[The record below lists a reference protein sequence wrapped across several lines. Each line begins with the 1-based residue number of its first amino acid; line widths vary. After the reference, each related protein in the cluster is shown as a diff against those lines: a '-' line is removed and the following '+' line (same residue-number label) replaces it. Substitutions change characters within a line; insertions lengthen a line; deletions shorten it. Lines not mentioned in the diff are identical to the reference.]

1 MNKTIFKYL
10 LKKYNITSN
19 NVDLEY
25 KNTLYDI
32 LYRLNKY
39 KKVSDIDKQWLQD
52 KKIFKLL
59 EFINALE
66 KEGDFSKLYEYYFL
80 NSSVKILSTNTIST
94 IKHNRNIHMD
104 NSKEI
109 NTIEPIDITQ
119 VPYKYDKYE
128 YRTDTPKPK
137 NKKKTNKKKQ
147 KISQKITEKTPGHN
161 LKKPHMPLYYK
172 QKVLED
178 HIKKEIID
186 LKPSKIP
193 KDISSLFLTKI
204 WETINKSIQ
213 KDIEELYKAYEN
225 SLWTS
230 AILMAYRTLENILKV
245 HIKSDLK
252 KAPGDNIAKSIQILE
267 ENNYDPLLLKKL
279 SSYKDERNEY
289 MHGNKRAGAG
299 EVKKIVGD
307 IISITMHIHN
317 IKP

>member
-1 MNKTIFKYL
+1 
-10 LKKYNITSN
+10 
-19 NVDLEY
+19 
-25 KNTLYDI
+25 
-32 LYRLNKY
+32 
-39 KKVSDIDKQWLQD
+39 
-52 KKIFKLL
+52 
-59 EFINALE
+59 
-66 KEGDFSKLYEYYFL
+66 
-80 NSSVKILSTNTIST
+80 
-94 IKHNRNIHMD
+94 
-104 NSKEI
+104 
-109 NTIEPIDITQ
+109 
-119 VPYKYDKYE
+119 
-128 YRTDTPKPK
+128 
-137 NKKKTNKKKQ
+137 
-147 KISQKITEKTPGHN
+147 
-161 LKKPHMPLYYK
+161 MPLYYK
-172 QKVLED
+172 QKVLEV

-193 KDISSLFLTKI
+193 KDISSLFLTEI

-213 KDIEELYKAYEN
+213 KDIEELYKAYKH